1 MTFDGLLALRP
12 FVFVSISQANLLS
25 NHLEEQLEVR
35 LERRQDT
42 DRAEW
47 AGKGSELHMLG
58 SANLLPTIVFISSG
72 FCLAEWAVP
81 GRGKNKLDSL

>member
-25 NHLEEQLEVR
+25 NHLEEQLEAR
-35 LERRQDT
+35 LETRQDR

-58 SANLLPTIVFISSG
+58 SVVANYCIYFFWFLPCRVGCPWEGEEQTG
-72 FCLAEWAVP
+72 
-81 GRGKNKLDSL
+81 